1 MGHLAGTS
9 RLDQRSGRRDRKAD
23 AVTPVHAVEV
33 PLAAAFDTRMAGAP
47 MLTGRASR
55 AIGRLLRRHGY
66 RLAVP
71 PESFVVTKVSTLA
84 DGESSRAR
92 PGP

>member
-1 MGHLAGTS
+1 
-9 RLDQRSGRRDRKAD
+9 
-23 AVTPVHAVEV
+23 
-33 PLAAAFDTRMAGAP
+33 

>member
-1 MGHLAGTS
+1 
-9 RLDQRSGRRDRKAD
+9 
-23 AVTPVHAVEV
+23 VEV

-66 RLAVP
+66 RLGVP